1 MMANSPRS
9 NQAPPAQKT
18 KQVSAAEQHRQQ
30 RLNEALREN
39 LLKRKQQSR
48 SRQQQQIVPKDS
60 PAGQRKGKQ
69 N

>member
-9 NQAPPAQKT
+9 NQARPSQKT
-18 KQVSAAEQHRQQ
+18 KQVSATEQHRQQ

-48 SRQQQQIVPKDS
+48 SRQQQQIMPKDS
-60 PAGQRKGKQ
+60 SALRRKGKQ

>member
-1 MMANSPRS
+1 MANSPRS
-9 NQAPPAQKT
+9 NQVQRAQKT

-39 LLKRKQQSR
+39 LLKRKQQRR
-48 SRQQQQIVPKDS
+48 SRQQQQIMPKDS
-60 PAGQRKGKQ
+60 SAEQRKGKQ